1 MTSWNRSPF
10 VLGLLAGLGA
20 LAGWAMLKAIA
31 HVADVLL
38 LVVLA
43 LFFAISLEPVVDW
56 IVARGM
62 RRGVAVALVTLG
74 LAAALAGFVAAVVPP
89 VVTEVRAVVDAAPR
103 WLTELHDHHS
113 WLGRLE
119 DKYHVI
125 EQAKKRLTVD
135 NVESVG
141 VNGLLGAGKIL
152 ASALS
157 GTIVVVALTLYFLGG
172 LPEIKRFGYRL
183 VPASRRDRA
192 RAVTEQILDQVGRY
206 MLGNIFTSVL
216 AGAATTLWCLI
227 WGIPFAVALGVLVAI
242 LDLIPMIGST
252 IGGAIVTLVGL
263 TQSFLVAIVTL
274 VFYIGFRLAED
285 YLLMPRVNRHTVEVD
300 PVVTVVALAL
310 GGVLLGITGALL
322 AVPVAAALR
331 VLYREV
337 LQPEV
342 DAR

>member
-56 IVARGM
+56 IVARGL

-152 ASALS
+152 AS
-157 GTIVVVALTLYFLGG
+157 
-172 LPEIKRFGYRL
+172 
-183 VPASRRDRA
+183 
-192 RAVTEQILDQVGRY
+192 
-206 MLGNIFTSVL
+206 
-216 AGAATTLWCLI
+216 
-227 WGIPFAVALGVLVAI
+227 
-242 LDLIPMIGST
+242 
-252 IGGAIVTLVGL
+252 
-263 TQSFLVAIVTL
+263 
-274 VFYIGFRLAED
+274 
-285 YLLMPRVNRHTVEVD
+285 
-300 PVVTVVALAL
+300 
-310 GGVLLGITGALL
+310 
-322 AVPVAAALR
+322 
-331 VLYREV
+331 
-337 LQPEV
+337 
-342 DAR
+342 